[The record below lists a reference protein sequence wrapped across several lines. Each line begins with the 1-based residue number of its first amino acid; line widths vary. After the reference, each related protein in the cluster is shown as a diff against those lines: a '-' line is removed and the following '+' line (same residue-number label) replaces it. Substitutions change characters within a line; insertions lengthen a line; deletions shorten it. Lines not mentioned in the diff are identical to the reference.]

1 MKFDN
6 YKSIQKIIF
15 VLIMLLFTISCK
27 DKEITEPKT
36 SSPLK
41 VILSVE
47 VYVLDKEFKTYP
59 QPNIEVSFHEMI
71 KSNSE
76 IRKEEFYTR
85 ITCSKGWVIER
96 RNFELN
102 ENEEIFVGANADTV
116 NSSNY
121 IYKSISYDQ
130 LISKTESG
138 DSVLLFYPFTIY
150 R

>member
-1 MKFDN
+1 
-6 YKSIQKIIF
+6 
-15 VLIMLLFTISCK
+15 
-27 DKEITEPKT
+27 
-36 SSPLK
+36 
-41 VILSVE
+41 
-47 VYVLDKEFKTYP
+47 
-59 QPNIEVSFHEMI
+59 MI